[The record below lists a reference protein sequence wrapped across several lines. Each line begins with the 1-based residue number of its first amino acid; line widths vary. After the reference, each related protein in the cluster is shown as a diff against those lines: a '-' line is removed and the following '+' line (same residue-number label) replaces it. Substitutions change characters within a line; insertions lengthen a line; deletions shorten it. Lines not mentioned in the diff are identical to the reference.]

1 MPATMTYPIVIID
14 PESVPDTTAVRQL
27 DAFTVRETDG
37 TLRSKIYIN
46 QESVVLQNA
55 VKGVDLYRK
64 VLAAVIVHEATHLA
78 GGSEAAAREAEL
90 QFFGALVAKG
100 LVPREEGLRY
110 LELLRQRSRQ
120 NDD

>member
-1 MPATMTYPIVIID
+1 
-14 PESVPDTTAVRQL
+14 
-27 DAFTVRETDG
+27 
-37 TLRSKIYIN
+37 
-46 QESVVLQNA
+46 

-90 QFFGALVAKG
+90 RFFGALVTKR
-100 LVPREEGLRY
+100 LVSREDGLRY
-110 LELLRQRSRQ
+110 LALLRERPQQ